1 MWSVSRFGSQ
11 QQSPTCKSQSR
22 NLWYSDFHEL
32 QQSFTWSLLSK
43 VDWLRRWMLEFPK
56 TMFFSF
62 VFLPETSLSN
72 ICIFYSIYVMCY
84 GAVSQIVNL
93 SKKCFYFS
101 RTRRAEIHTTLKQSF
116 LNYAKYLLLVEH
128 ILQLIL
134 YIFSCHVLLF
144 IYFVV
149 VVFESLSSLVWFT
162 Q

>member
-1 MWSVSRFGSQ
+1 MNYNSHSAEAYGQRLTDCASESLNSQ
-11 QQSPTCKSQSR
+11 RLC
-22 NLWYSDFHEL
+22 
-32 QQSFTWSLLSK
+32 
-43 VDWLRRWMLEFPK
+43 
-56 TMFFSF
+56 FFSF

-101 RTRRAEIHTTLKQSF
+101 RTRRAEIHTTLKQSY